1 MLLSSTV
8 YLTVLDLCRKDLRGR
23 SLSPEE
29 FNTIAPIVNEK
40 VFSKYYREFEES
52 SENSE
57 TLSSFK
63 VLNESIAVG
72 AGGIVTLPARYYH
85 IVGRPRYVD
94 TDGITRHLDLVS
106 SLEDA
111 DREDDYLTKAT
122 LTYPTF
128 RFGINTTTGS
138 MTINIRP
145 TAGINPILM
154 DYIRTTN
161 IPVLDYYL
169 NDTTLEYTWL
179 SAGVAAVVPGGSTY
193 RDGSTGVYNVP
204 VPLTVNFEWDNEDMP
219 LITALFLQELGAQL
233 PDPTIYE
240 AGTISEQKIEAE

>member
-1 MLLSSTV
+1 MILASTV
-8 YLTVLDLCRKDLRGR
+8 YETVLDLARKDLRGR

-29 FNTIAPIVNEK
+29 FNRIAPIVNEK
-40 VFSKYYREFEES
+40 VFSSYYKEFEES

-57 TLSSFK
+57 ALSAFK

-94 TDGITRHLDLVS
+94 ADGITRHLDLVS

-128 RFGINTTTGS
+128 RFGIATTTAD
-138 MTINIRP
+138 MTIHVRP
-145 TAGINPILM
+145 TAGIATILM
-154 DYIRTTN
+154 DYIRTTDVP
-161 IPVLDYYL
+161 ILDYYL
-169 NDTTLEYTWL
+169 NDTTAEYSFMAYGAT
-179 SAGVAAVVPGGSTY
+179 VAVPLGSTAMN
-193 RDGSTGVYNVP
+193 GTQGLANVVSTTINW
-204 VPLTVNFEWDNEDMP
+204 EWNNEDLP
-219 LITALFLQELGAQL
+219 LIAALFLQELGAQL
-233 PDPTIYE
+233 PNAEIYE
-240 AGTISEQKIEAE
+240 AGTISETKIENL